1 MRCVIDCY
9 GEVREFDIDLSA
21 ENVAVCSGIAA
32 RAAADGD
39 EKLELVRLLLG
50 DGAAEWVAGLGY
62 GEAAMVYAELAAQ
75 VQSRRM
81 VELAAIVK
89 EYADAV

>member
-1 MRCVIDCY
+1 MRCVIDCC

-21 ENVAVCSGIAA
+21 ATVADCSAIAA
-32 RAAADGD
+32 AAADDGD
-39 EKLELVRLLLG
+39 SDLELVRRLLG

-75 VQSRRM
+75 VQSRRL
-81 VELAAIVK
+81 VELAAIAK